1 MATLTVQGVR
11 GELRHGYRVAAALG
25 TWTFSSETHK
35 VTAEIAEKD
44 DVWFDEPGP
53 KTIRL
58 RVGTE
63 WWEWAVQPDLHGN
76 GLVAVVAGAPRVRS

>member
-1 MATLTVQGVR
+1 MLTVQGVR
-11 GELRHGYRVAAALG
+11 GELRHGYRVAAELG
-25 TWTFSSETHK
+25 PWTFTNEGMT
-35 VTAEIAEKD
+35 VRAEIVTKD
-44 DVWFDEPGP
+44 DVWFDEPGT

-63 WWEWAVQPDLHGN
+63 WWEWPVQPDLHGN